1 MPLHPGDILNNT
13 YRVLGEVAQGGFATV
28 YKAESFDPS
37 IDSTLYALKA
47 LHEGS
52 LNETA
57 AELFRRE
64 ARRLIQ
70 LNVEAVVRCYGIQQ
84 SPDGQLILVMDYV
97 EGPSLQQRV
106 KPSPLETSPLSRK
119 AIVALCRRL
128 LPAMDA
134 LHALGVVHRD
144 LAPDNIILRDDDVA
158 KATLIDFG
166 ISKDLADDDAATVI
180 GDRFAGKLRYAAP
193 EQMGLFG
200 GARTIGPKT
209 DLYSLCV
216 VILFAATGRAL
227 FEGSG
232 FTDAVTARQAAPDL
246 SFVPDWLRP
255 MLIAGL
261 TPDPAQRA
269 GSGSQLLALLD
280 PSLANV
286 TAEPAPPPPAGART
300 WLTAEITSID
310 DDAPGAP
317 ASPGMAPD
325 LEVKG
330 GRKAP
335 VATGLVLILVL
346 LGLGW
351 VVARYAQGRLGQE
364 TASSLM
370 AQTDSAAS
378 ETATTATPPP
388 ALPPADLEPETLI
401 GTTAGARLGWDLG
414 VVGERAY
421 VLSVPKDP
429 ALAGLA
435 RVDAVRLGNA
445 DETSRLGVLVDAS
458 WPTLEM
464 SGDRVRL
471 GAVVGQ
477 DKLLLISPK
486 GEPPATSTPA
496 EDTPAEGTP
505 AEGTLAE
512 DIPAENTPAE
522 DIPAENTAT
531 SVVQVRLVDPAIPSA
546 VVDLMEVRHG
556 SEPVAAVA
564 DQALL
569 ASAAEGGPV
578 QLTPLTGAFPSQVEA
593 PPVGVARFAAALLLT
608 ETALFVGSP
617 GDDST
622 PGRVDVYQ
630 RGNPWAVTLAPAVTL
645 LAPQSRPG
653 DGFGATL
660 ALDGDRLLVAA
671 PGARQVHSLAPVQ
684 TGSPLGAWTVQQSLQ
699 AQPLDGPVAF
709 GISLGRDD
717 TTLLVGAPGHPD
729 EAEARPGA
737 YLYQRTAADQPW
749 QLSRILRHPEASTGQ
764 AAEPSFGHR
773 VAVIPSALLVA
784 APGDDREDDEAGA
797 VHLYPRGTPQ

>member
-37 IDSTLYALKA
+37 IDSTVYALKA

-106 KPSPLETSPLSRK
+106 KPSPLETSPLSQ
-119 AIVALCRRL
+119 ADIVALCRRL

-144 LAPDNIILRDDDVA
+144 LAPDNIILRDDEVA

-216 VILFAATGRAL
+216 VILFAATGRPL

-261 TPDPAQRA
+261 TPDPAHRA

-286 TAEPAPPPPAGART
+286 AAEPAPPPPAGART

-310 DDAPGAP
+310 DDAPATP

-351 VVARYAQGRLGQE
+351 AVARYAQGHLGQQ

-370 AQTDSAAS
+370 AQTDSAAG
-378 ETATTATPPP
+378 EPTTTATPPP
-388 ALPPADLEPETLI
+388 AAPSADLEPQTLI

-414 VVGERAY
+414 VVGDEAY
-421 VLSVPKDP
+421 VLSVPMDP

-445 DETSRLGVLVDAS
+445 DGISRLGILVGDS
-458 WPTLEM
+458 WPALDV

-471 GAVVGQ
+471 GTVVEG

-486 GEPPATSTPA
+486 GGPARTETPSDGTPTEGTPA
-496 EDTPAEGTP
+496 EDTSAEDTSAEGSATR
-505 AEGTLAE
+505 TL
-512 DIPAENTPAE
+512 
-522 DIPAENTAT
+522 
-531 SVVQVRLVDPAIPSA
+531 QVRLLDPAVPST
-546 VVDLMEVRHG
+546 VVDLVEVRHG
-556 SEPVAAVA
+556 NGPVAAVA

-578 QLTPLTGAFPSQVEA
+578 LLTPLTGTFPSQVEA
-593 PPVGVARFAAALLLT
+593 PPVGVARFAASLLLT

-617 GDDST
+617 GDDNT
-622 PGRVDVYQ
+622 PGRVDIYQ
-630 RGNPWAVTLAPAVTL
+630 RSNPWAVTLAPAVTL
-645 LAPQSRPG
+645 SAPQSRPG

-660 ALDGDRLLVAA
+660 ALDGEHLLVAA
-671 PGARQVHSLAPVQ
+671 PGARQVHSLAPAQ
-684 TGSPLGAWTVQQSLQ
+684 RGAPLADWTVQQSLQ

-709 GISLGRDD
+709 GVSLGMDE
-717 TTLLVGAPGHPD
+717 TTLLVGAPGQPG

-737 YLYQRTAADQPW
+737 YLYQRAGADMPW
-749 QLSRILRHPEASTGQ
+749 QLSSIFRNPQAPTGQ
-764 AAEPSFGHR
+764 GTEPSFGRR

-784 APGDDREDDEAGA
+784 APGDNREDEEAGA
-797 VHLYPRGTPQ
+797 VHLYPRDTAP